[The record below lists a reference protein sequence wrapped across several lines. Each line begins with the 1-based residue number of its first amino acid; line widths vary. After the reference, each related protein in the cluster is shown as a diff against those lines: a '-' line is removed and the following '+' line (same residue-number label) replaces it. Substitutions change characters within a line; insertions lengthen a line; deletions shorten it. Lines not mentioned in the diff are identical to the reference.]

1 MITTAETTNQPNEY
15 QTEPQTS
22 QTHPQQPYPYEFYNY
37 PHYPYTS
44 FTGTHEQQQKAHQ
57 MPMST
62 PIKSAVKSG
71 VKKESAKGKPPYSYI
86 ALIAMSINESPEK
99 KLSLGGIYEYR
110 A

>member
-22 QTHPQQPYPYEFYNY
+22 QTHPQPAYPYEFYNY
-37 PHYPYTS
+37 PQYPYTS
-44 FTGTHEQQQKAHQ
+44 FAGPTQEQKIPQI
-57 MPMST
+57 PIST
-62 PIKSAVKSG
+62 PIKSVVKSG
-71 VKKESAKGKPPYSYI
+71 GKKESTKGKPPYSYI

-110 A
+110 G